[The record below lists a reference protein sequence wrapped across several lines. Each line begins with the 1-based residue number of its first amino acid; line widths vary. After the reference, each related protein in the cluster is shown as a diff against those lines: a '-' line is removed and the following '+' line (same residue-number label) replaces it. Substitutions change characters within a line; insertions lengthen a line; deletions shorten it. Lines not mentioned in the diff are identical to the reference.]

1 MLRNWVEIWF
11 SYKEKLSG
19 ILATTYPRKHIILA
33 ILKFKANWINLAR
46 KERADLHKVGLRE
59 CRYTPL

>member
-33 ILKFKANWINLAR
+33 ILKNL
-46 KERADLHKVGLRE
+46 KQTG
-59 CRYTPL
+59 